1 MLSVLTVPV
10 YLIVPT
16 IVYGSQ
22 PRYDVEVISLAFVA
36 DICLLL
42 LLIANAGPYLPYSKN
57 LALAAKLP
65 LISVYGLEAFGF
77 NILPI

>member
-10 YLIVPT
+10 YFVPIVPT
-16 IVYGSQ
+16 DVYGSQ

-42 LLIANAGPYLPYSKN
+42 LLIANAGP
-57 LALAAKLP
+57 
-65 LISVYGLEAFGF
+65 
-77 NILPI
+77 